1 MNIIPPLLPVE
12 NEPGLVR
19 DTKSN
24 AILATSLSEKRA
36 FIERQKRELNI
47 SRIDDMNSRIEN
59 LENNMQDI
67 KSMLQILINSSKA

>member
-1 MNIIPPLLPVE
+1 MNIIPPFLKVE

-24 AILATSLSEKRA
+24 ALLATNLEEKRA
-36 FIERQKRELNI
+36 FYSRQKRELNI
-47 SRIDDMNSRIEN
+47 SRIDDMSARIEN

-67 KSMLQILINSSKA
+67 KSMLQTLINNSKA

>member
-1 MNIIPPLLPVE
+1 MIVKPNFLLVE

-24 AILATSLSEKRA
+24 AIIATSLEEKRA

-47 SRIDDMNSRIEN
+47 SRISDFNDRIVK
-59 LENNMQDI
+59 LENNMEDI
-67 KSMLQILINSSKA
+67 KYMLQTLINKSSS

>member
-1 MNIIPPLLPVE
+1 LLVE

-24 AILATSLSEKRA
+24 AIIATSLEEKRA

-47 SRIDDMNSRIEN
+47 SRISDFNDRIVK
-59 LENNMQDI
+59 LENNMEDI
-67 KSMLQILINSSKA
+67 KYMLQTLINKSSS

>member
-1 MNIIPPLLPVE
+1 MIVKPNFLLVE

-24 AILATSLSEKRA
+24 AIIATSLEEKRA

-47 SRIDDMNSRIEN
+47 SRIGDLNSRIEK
-59 LENNMQDI
+59 LENNMEDI
-67 KSMLQILINSSKA
+67 KFMLQTLINNGKS